1 MGMESSTSGL
11 YLHVDFD
18 KPKELEFNKK
28 RVRNAFAKVGRGVQD
43 ESRRLVARRAISKA
57 GEAPGTRTGGLSRS
71 IGYKVPTPS
80 DGRPGFM
87 VRIAPNQKGGRRAT
101 RLPSGDDDDFYPAFL
116 FYGVKRK
123 AKRGRSHR
131 KGASGGSGWKIA
143 PRKNFMTEALSNRRS
158 WAEKVLFNA
167 LKKSVVAK

>member
-1 MGMESSTSGL
+1 MGMERSTSGL

-18 KPKELEFNKK
+18 KPKELEFNQK

-43 ESRRLVARRAISKA
+43 DARRLVARRAISKA

-87 VRIAPNQKGGRRAT
+87 VRIAPNQKGGDEQPDY
-101 RLPSGDDDDFYPAFL
+101 LL
-116 FYGVKRK
+116 EMM
-123 AKRGRSHR
+123 
-131 KGASGGSGWKIA
+131 
-143 PRKNFMTEALSNRRS
+143 MTSIQLSYS
-158 WAEKVLFNA
+158 TV
-167 LKKSVVAK
+167 

>member
-1 MGMESSTSGL
+1 
-11 YLHVDFD
+11 
-18 KPKELEFNKK
+18 
-28 RVRNAFAKVGRGVQD
+28 RNAFAKVGRGVQD
-43 ESRRLVARRAISKA
+43 DARRLVARRAISKA

>member
-1 MGMESSTSGL
+1 MGMERSTSGL

-18 KPKELEFNKK
+18 KPKELEFNQK

-43 ESRRLVARRAISKA
+43 DARRLVARRAISKA

-80 DGRPGFM
+80 EGRPGFM

>member
-1 MGMESSTSGL
+1 MGMERSTSGL

-18 KPKELEFNKK
+18 KPKELEFNQK

-43 ESRRLVARRAISKA
+43 DARRLVARRAISKA

>member
-18 KPKELEFNKK
+18 KPKELEFNQK
-28 RVRNAFAKVGRGVQD
+28 RVRNAFARVGRGVQD
-43 ESRRLVARRAISKA
+43 EARRLVARRAISKA
-57 GEAPGTRTGGLSRS
+57 GEAPGTRTGGLSKS
-71 IGYKVPTPS
+71 IGYKVPSPS
-80 DGRPGFM
+80 AGRPGFM

-101 RLPSGDDDDFYPAFL
+101 RLPSGDDFYPAFL

-123 AKRGRSHR
+123 ARRGRSHR

>member
-18 KPKELEFNKK
+18 KPKELEFNQKM
-28 RVRNAFAKVGRGVQD
+28 VRNAFAKVGRGVQD
-43 ESRRLVARRAISKA
+43 DARRLVARRAISKA

>member
-18 KPKELEFNKK
+18 KPKELEFNQK

-43 ESRRLVARRAISKA
+43 EARRLVARHAISKA
-57 GEAPGTRTGGLSRS
+57 GEAPGTRTGGLSKS
-71 IGYKVPTPS
+71 IGYKVPSPS

-143 PRKNFMTEALSNRRS
+143 PRKNFMTEALANRRS

-167 LKKSVVAK
+167 LKKSVVVK

>member
-1 MGMESSTSGL
+1 MGIENSTSGL

-18 KPKELEFNKK
+18 KPKELEFNQK

-43 ESRRLVARRAISKA
+43 EARRLVARRAISKA

>member
-1 MGMESSTSGL
+1 MGMESATSGL

-18 KPKELEFNKK
+18 KPKELEFNQKK
-28 RVRNAFAKVGRGVQD
+28 VRNAFAKVGRGVQD
-43 ESRRLVARRAISKA
+43 EARRLVARRAISKA
-57 GEAPGTRTGGLSRS
+57 GESPGTRTGGLSRS